1 MTRRKTAYFGGALPP
16 LQASQRKGDTYEIAL
31 IGTGNMPL
39 MQWILDGKGDD
50 AIINMSALARRLE
63 CSRSSL
69 LTASI
74 RMDSTALLGTTSTNS
89 DNEN

>member
-1 MTRRKTAYFGGALPP
+1 MKL
-16 LQASQRKGDTYEIAL
+16 AL

-50 AIINMSALARRLE
+50 AIINMSALARRLG

-69 LTASI
+69 LDRI
-74 RMDSTALLGTTSTNS
+74 QNHGFDSAVRYYL
-89 DNEN
+89 NEQRQRKLKA

>member
-1 MTRRKTAYFGGALPP
+1 MKL
-16 LQASQRKGDTYEIAL
+16 AL

-69 LTASI
+69 LDRIHTYGF
-74 RMDSTALLGTTSTNS
+74 DSAVRYYL
-89 DNEN
+89 NEKRQRKLKT